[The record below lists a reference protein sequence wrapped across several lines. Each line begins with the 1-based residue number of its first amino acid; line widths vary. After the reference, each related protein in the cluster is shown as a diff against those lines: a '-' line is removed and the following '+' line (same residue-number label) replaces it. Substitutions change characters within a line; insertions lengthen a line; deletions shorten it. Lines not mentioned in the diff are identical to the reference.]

1 MTLQSVTIA
10 KAPSYASENAG
21 KWIAQVKFSSTRE
34 ESALLLDD
42 GAAVELLAMVGPFI
56 AKRAAQAANE
66 AARLVQ
72 NAVEEATC
80 KQLGPIEVGTVKP
93 EPPF

>member
-1 MTLQSVTIA
+1 MQLQSVTIG

-21 KWIAQVKFSSTRE
+21 KWIAQVKYASLRE
-34 ESALLLDD
+34 ESCLLLDE

-66 AARLVQ
+66 AARLIE
-72 NAVEEATC
+72 NAVAEAQC
-80 KQLGPIEVGTVKP
+80 KQLAPIEV
-93 EPPF
+93 